1 MSKKYVLI
9 DFSLFN
15 LKTNSLISGT
25 TKIAGSSFAEVAA
38 KVKKNLTTYIPHF
51 LKANHPAEDPAS
63 WELFS
68 FQDYASYS
76 ARFTRADEYYP
87 KTPTLAIK
95 AENPDNV

>member
-15 LKTNSLISGT
+15 LNTNSLISGT
-25 TKIAGSSFAEVAA
+25 TKIAGSSFSEVAD
-38 KVKKNLTTYIPHF
+38 KVKKNLTKYIPRF

-68 FQDYASYS
+68 FQDYESYS

-87 KTPTLAIK
+87 KTPTLTIHAG
-95 AENPDNV
+95 ESDNV